1 MAISKI
7 ILTIGAL
14 LIGVAV
20 PIKEIGPT
28 HLLDP
33 LWPAHA
39 LTHEAWQLAT
49 NSLFAGFIIWL
60 TWLKK
65 ELRTAALV
73 SLFITGGFLLAFIF
87 QPAYGGSMKH
97 SDGSELTVMGMNLG
111 VILYAALSASYLVIY
126 RFNPPPPKGVG

>member
-1 MAISKI
+1 MSASRI

-28 HLLDP
+28 HLFDP

-49 NSLFAGFIIWL
+49 NSLLAGFILWL
-60 TWLKK
+60 TWVKND
-65 ELRTAALV
+65 LRTAALI
-73 SLFITGGFLLAFIF
+73 SLFITGGFLFAALL
-87 QPAYGGSMKH
+87 QPTYGGSMQH
-97 SDGSELTVMGMNLG
+97 TDGSELKIMGLSVGITVYA
-111 VILYAALSASYLVIY
+111 ILTALYLILCWGKLH
-126 RFNPPPPKGVG
+126 PPQKQ

>member
-7 ILTIGAL
+7 IITVGAL

-28 HLLDP
+28 HLFDP

-49 NSLFAGFIIWL
+49 NSLLAGFIIWL
-60 TWLKK
+60 TWFKN
-65 ELRTAALV
+65 ELRMAALI

-111 VILYAALSASYLVIY
+111 VVIYSILSMSYLVIC
-126 RFNPPPPKGVG
+126 RLNPPPPKITG